1 MFYTIVSFLVEV
13 IDIHKLQTGNILT
26 MKVVTIISLKPEKK
40 TKKKHIGKHIENNFT
55 EIV

>member
-13 IDIHKLQTGNILT
+13 IDIQKLQTGNILT